1 MDPGG
6 SPAAGGLG
14 RQEDAFGGH
23 SCLPSLVPV
32 LVPLHL
38 PVLSPGSLHCGLR
51 SLPSPSL
58 ACLPVLLL
66 LLLCLGRWLSSPAS
80 PPQPQSPVGPL
91 DRKQGA
97 PERWEMGGEGPTSEC
112 R

>member
-1 MDPGG
+1 MRMLLVDTLAYPTW
-6 SPAAGGLG
+6 
-14 RQEDAFGGH
+14 QQFWCH
-23 SCLPSLVPV
+23 SVSLFV
-32 LVPLHL
+32 
-38 PVLSPGSLHCGLR
+38 PGSLHCGLH
-51 SLPSPSL
+51 SLASPSL

-66 LLLCLGRWLSSPAS
+66 LLLCLGRWLSSLAS

-91 DRKQGA
+91 GRKQGA